1 MPNPFQM
8 INPMMNMVNQVRQM
22 QSDPSQISKMLLDR
36 GKIDQKTYEAIQG
49 MNPSQI
55 GNYLMQNGILGQN
68 QINSMLPQANQIS
81 RIMK

>member
-1 MPNPFQM
+1 MPNPFR
-8 INPMMNMVNQVRQM
+8 ISPMMNMMNQVRQM

-36 GKIDQKTYEAIQG
+36 GKIDQNTYEAIKG

-68 QINSMLPQANQIS
+68 QIQGMMPQVNQIQQMM
-81 RIMK
+81 R